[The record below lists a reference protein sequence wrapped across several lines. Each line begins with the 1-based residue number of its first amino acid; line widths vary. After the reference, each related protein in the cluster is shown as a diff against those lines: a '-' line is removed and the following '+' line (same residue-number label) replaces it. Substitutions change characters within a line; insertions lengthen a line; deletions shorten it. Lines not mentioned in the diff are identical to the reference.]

1 MNNSTV
7 VVWAGCGWISIPPVP
22 QLLSDFSGG
31 RLQQPRRVCQI
42 VPHLSFRHERFATAT
57 GGCVMI
63 GS

>member
-1 MNNSTV
+1 M
-7 VVWAGCGWISIPPVP
+7 GRMWISIPPVP